1 MRTEHMITSRR
12 SALSRLARTAAA
24 ILLAAL
30 MFAAC
35 SGGGKSKELLTE
47 AQKANVIAAAEALF
61 ESGAVIDDE
70 NPLQLNDID
79 RFVYYIYNGELTAEE
94 GKSYASVPEDEALRR
109 IGAIF
114 GAEMVLKTG
123 RKAGTFQTYFAED
136 GKYWVLTNEPAAK
149 EITIVSVAEGE
160 DGTLT
165 AKVSLTAED
174 GTKTMLELGLAIVGE
189 DARVISCKRYEE
201 R

>member
-61 ESGAVIDDE
+61 ESGAVID
-70 NPLQLNDID
+70 
-79 RFVYYIYNGELTAEE
+79 
-94 GKSYASVPEDEALRR
+94 
-109 IGAIF
+109 
-114 GAEMVLKTG
+114 
-123 RKAGTFQTYFAED
+123 
-136 GKYWVLTNEPAAK
+136 
-149 EITIVSVAEGE
+149 
-160 DGTLT
+160 
-165 AKVSLTAED
+165 
-174 GTKTMLELGLAIVGE
+174 
-189 DARVISCKRYEE
+189 
-201 R
+201 